1 MRKARRA
8 SLRQDL
14 PPIQFAPNNPDR
26 RTGKPHTHHRRNLRS
41 QMTLEDRF
49 CALSLPVHTK
59 TYLASCRH
67 TARES
72 GADKRMDLQSQRR
85 TCEGPLRSHETSDGI
100 PQRKTVLC
108 QSCSGSSQPG
118 TENPP
123 AKAWQSLD
131 RHPRSISGHSS
142 CRALWAIPTY
152 HSSPERPRV
161 ASSILARLTL
171 LLCESLRPLRLCV
184 ILFPLSSLSSHRRLR
199 RFAAL
204 RLRHSFIR
212 SRRLFQNHFPR
223 LHLRARDVL
232 RRLASPCPRLAFA
245 RHSPLVTRHFP
256 RRRKSLIAPQRLPR
270 QRLELL
276 QARQLLQVA
285 QSKPHQEFLRRLVQN
300 RPPHHFLAPRRGNQV
315 LVQQRADHP
324 RSVHPANL

>member
-184 ILFPLSSLSSHRRLR
+184 ILFLLFSRHLSLLLTPPPRLFSAILRCRPPAFLHSAPLSLPTTLP
-199 RFAAL
+199 A
-204 RLRHSFIR
+204 
-212 SRRLFQNHFPR
+212 P
-223 LHLRARDVL
+223 
-232 RRLASPCPRLAFA
+232 P
-245 RHSPLVTRHFP
+245 SPL
-256 RRRKSLIAPQRLPR
+256 S
-270 QRLELL
+270 
-276 QARQLLQVA
+276 
-285 QSKPHQEFLRRLVQN
+285 
-300 RPPHHFLAPRRGNQV
+300 
-315 LVQQRADHP
+315 P
-324 RSVHPANL
+324 RSP